1 MTEEFFEKAQNAIC
15 GVKNAEF
22 NLEKLSHYSPDRL
35 CAIKIGSTDCGG
47 ASVYLEREVA
57 DQVINL
63 VTDYYEKK
71 KSECQKQFDAL

>member
-1 MTEEFFEKAQNAIC
+1 MTEEFFEKAHDAIC

>member
-1 MTEEFFEKAQNAIC
+1 MTEEFFEKAHDAIC
-15 GVKNAEF
+15 GVKDAEF
-22 NLEKLSHYSPDRL
+22 NLEKLSHYSPDKL
-35 CAIKIGSTDCGG
+35 CMIKIANSGG

-71 KSECQKQFDAL
+71 RAECQKQFEAL

>member
-1 MTEEFFEKAQNAIC
+1 MTEEFFEKAHDAIC

-71 KSECQKQFDAL
+71 KAESQKQFEAL